1 MLFSFLISARLFRL
15 VNSLFFDWRVVG
27 FFLPTGWQFAWSSS
41 VFSFF
46 SYLANKISNLF
57 IKAEMISKWCWAGS
71 FFKFWPTL
79 FGPEVFGATSTLC
92 GLFDTLVASPLELS
106 TVPPPPGSLQK
117 VRFIKGV
124 VNKDSLKLKTLTH
137 SCLFLILLI
146 FYRSSLM
153 MIWLWKTWKLLFIYY
168 VIITYLF
175 ICLFWV
181 IKNMQ

>member
-15 VNSLFFDWRVVG
+15 VNSLFFDWRVVA
-27 FFLPTGWQFAWSSS
+27 FLPTGCPTWQFAWSSS

-57 IKAEMISKWCWAGS
+57 IKAEMISKWCCWAGS

-92 GLFDTLVASPLELS
+92 GLFDTLVASPLEPS

-124 VNKDSLKLKTLTH
+124 VNKDSLKIKKPYPFVFVLDLTDFLPEFIDDDLVVEDLK
-137 SCLFLILLI
+137 IIIYLL
-146 FYRSSLM
+146 RN
-153 MIWLWKTWKLLFIYY
+153 YY
-168 VIITYLF
+168 VFIYLF
-175 ICLFWV
+175 ILSY
-181 IKNMQ
+181 

>member
-1 MLFSFLISARLFRL
+1 MSFQTFLMFSLGAEMLFSFLISARLFRL

-57 IKAEMISKWCWAGS
+57 IKVEMISKWCCWAGS

-92 GLFDTLVASPLELS
+92 GLFDTLVASPLEPS

-153 MIWLWKTWKLLFIYY
+153 MIWLWKT
-168 VIITYLF
+168 
-175 ICLFWV
+175 
-181 IKNMQ
+181 